1 MIFAKR
7 GKNPKTHGTRVDAAS
22 PYALRIRIAMTEP
35 DPSPFLLLT
44 VVLDAGARP
53 AAQTMGHGAALERAM
68 MASAGKEVAGLDL
81 VELPIQ
87 AVAFAALRRH
97 LKLPD
102 DQVGLYDVFPV
113 ASHLDK
119 EVRNVAG
126 QFLAADALWTLE
138 SQGLLGGVPLNVKLE
153 LPKGWDRDPKAVHAR
168 LVEAG
173 AVDLSP
179 AGIETFLGVKT
190 AWDAAQ

>member
-1 MIFAKR
+1 
-7 GKNPKTHGTRVDAAS
+7 
-22 PYALRIRIAMTEP
+22 MTEQ
-35 DPSPFLLLT
+35 DPRPFLLLT

-68 MASAGKEVAGLDL
+68 KASAGNEIAGLDL
-81 VELPIQ
+81 IELPVQ
-87 AVAFAALRRH
+87 PAAFAALRRH
-97 LKLPD
+97 LHLPD

-119 EVRNVAG
+119 EVRKVAG

-153 LPKGWDRDPKAVHAR
+153 LPKGWGRDPKAVHTR

-173 AVDLSP
+173 AVELTP
-179 AGIETFLGVKT
+179 AGIETFLAVKT
-190 AWDAAQ
+190 AWDAG